1 VLPILEEIPVPVDTL
16 PDIEITKEEYE
27 RVRKLVYERAGI
39 NLGSNRQHLVQ
50 ARLAKRIR
58 VGSFSSFRDYFH
70 HLDVDASGDEIAH
83 LIDAISTNTTF
94 FFRESDHFDF
104 LTESIV
110 SRIKAEKWDQKQYT
124 LRIWSAAC
132 SSGEEPYTLAM
143 VIHKILK
150 EYPTIDAKILATD
163 ISQKILAQACAGQYD
178 IQKIKTIPDE
188 YRHLAFHPVERVQ
201 SSLYEVSPEIRK
213 YITFAYFNLMT
224 PEYPFRFGFDYIF
237 CRNVMIYFDRQTQ
250 ETVINRM
257 AQHIRPDGYLIVG
270 HSESLNG
277 LNHKL
282 AYVKPTIYKQK
293 S

>member
-1 VLPILEEIPVPVDTL
+1 VEETPVPVDTL
-16 PDIEITKEEYE
+16 PDIEITTEEYE

-58 VGSFSSFRDYFH
+58 VGSFSGFRDYFR
-70 HLDVDASGDEIAH
+70 HLDSDSSGDEIAH

-104 LTESIV
+104 LAESLV

-143 VIHKILK
+143 VIHKVLK
-150 EYPTIDAKILATD
+150 DYPSIDAKILATD

-178 IQKIKTIPDE
+178 FQKIKSVPEE
-188 YRHLAFHPVERVQ
+188 YRRMAFHPVDRAQ

-237 CRNVMIYFDRQTQ
+237 CRNVMIYFDRPTQ

-277 LNHKL
+277 LSHKL
-282 AYVKPTIYKQK
+282 AYVKPTIYRQK

>member
-1 VLPILEEIPVPVDTL
+1 MPADTL
-16 PDIEITKEEYE
+16 PDIEITTEEYE

-58 VGSFSSFRDYFH
+58 SESFAGFRDYFR
-70 HLDVDASGDEIAH
+70 HLDSETNNEEITH

-104 LTESIV
+104 LAESLV
-110 SRIKAEKWDQKQYT
+110 SRIKSEKWDEKQYT

-143 VIHKILK
+143 VINKILK
-150 EYPTIDAKILATD
+150 EYPSINAKILATD

-178 IQKIKTIPDE
+178 AQKIKSVPDE
-188 YRHLAFHPVERVQ
+188 YRRHAFRHIGKS
-201 SSLYEVSPEIRK
+201 SSLYEISPEISK

-224 PEYPFRFGFDYIF
+224 PQYPFKFGFDYIF
-237 CRNVMIYFDRQTQ
+237 CRNVMIYFDRPTQ
-250 ETVINRM
+250 ESVINRM
-257 AQHIRPDGYLIVG
+257 AQHIRPNGYLIVG

-277 LNHKL
+277 LRHKL
-282 AYVKPTIYKQK
+282 EYVKPTIYRQK
-293 S
+293 G

>member
-1 VLPILEEIPVPVDTL
+1 MPADTL

-58 VGSFSSFRDYFH
+58 IGSFLGFRDYFR
-70 HLDVDASGDEIAH
+70 HLDSETSGDEIAH

-94 FFRESDHFDF
+94 FFREADHFDF
-104 LTESIV
+104 LAESIV

-150 EYPTIDAKILATD
+150 EYPSVDAKILATD

-178 IQKIKTIPDE
+178 IQKIKSIPEE
-188 YRHLAFHPVERVQ
+188 YRRAAFHPIDRTQ

-237 CRNVMIYFDRQTQ
+237 CRNVMIYFDRPTQ

-277 LNHKL
+277 LSHKL